1 MPGCHACSTSPL
13 HRLGPD
19 DLDVPWVERED
30 LEPARHSA
38 TLPLLDTDALH
49 GLSATGAV
57 VSRGGGLEYDY
68 LPARCPEVAAASPLS
83 GKSSGAL
90 EHCVQRLGIHTS
102 MVYQPSRF
110 WAFQWIELSIF
121 LVLALALV
129 GFVIW
134 WIRLV
139 S

>member
-1 MPGCHACSTSPL
+1 M
-13 HRLGPD
+13 
-19 DLDVPWVERED
+19 
-30 LEPARHSA
+30 
-38 TLPLLDTDALH
+38 
-49 GLSATGAV
+49 
-57 VSRGGGLEYDY
+57 
-68 LPARCPEVAAASPLS
+68 AAASPLS

-102 MVYQPSRF
+102 MVYQPGSRF

-134 WIRLV
+134 RIRRV